1 MLAAGS
7 AYHPVN
13 VKMPPNRISMKP
25 VTSDRQRGGH
35 RMPDYSFSDLLAIVA
50 FVKPYW
56 ERLYILRDEFR
67 SLRRK
72 STDTALHLTER
83 SKANAGLDILEQQAQ
98 SLLQDV
104 ETADVPALD
113 PTDKVGQLREAISNL
128 LKACSERHG
137 PYT

>member
-1 MLAAGS
+1 
-7 AYHPVN
+7 
-13 VKMPPNRISMKP
+13 
-25 VTSDRQRGGH
+25 
-35 RMPDYSFSDLLAIVA
+35 MPDYSFSDLLAIVA

-113 PTDKVGQLREAISNL
+113 PTDKVGQLREAISSL
-128 LKACSERHG
+128 LKACSERHA